1 MFVFQI
7 KRLSFLPLVWNV
19 GNEVDKDSS
28 FLLQHKFKYSAYYF
42 LVTVVNF
49 SFLKEIAC
57 KKN

>member
-7 KRLSFLPLVWNV
+7 KRLSFLPLVWNAA
-19 GNEVDKDSS
+19 NEFDKDSS

-42 LVTVVNF
+42 LVTVNF
-49 SFLKEIAC
+49 FFEIAC